1 MNPGRR
7 RLLIPGL
14 LIVLLVIVA
23 VVAVARRA
31 EAQAVTRMG
40 TPTGTRTGPAPETP
54 STQVS
59 ELSDPRITES
69 SGLAASVAHPGI
81 AYTFNDSGHAPQVF
95 AVDIATGKTVG
106 VTSVEGVTWKDAE
119 AISLWGGMLWVADI
133 GSNLQTR
140 TDQALYGIP
149 EPGRGIH
156 RVRAS
161 RYPLAFAGKAEFEA
175 MAILPGRIDFY
186 SKGWPS
192 GVAYTV
198 KAPLKKDAQNVVFRT
213 RRPTPAW
220 TTDATTTANGRLVL
234 VRGLVVVEVRD
245 AATWKLRY
253 SDVIPVLQQGESI
266 TMEDSGRSYLI
277 GSEGKNSPLVRIAF
291 DPNRTDAQAQPL
303 DSNAQYKD
311 QHPIRAIVWQH
322 QWAWVRGGIFSL
334 VGLIA
339 ALLAWRR
346 VRRRRKEQ
354 ADDNGTV
361 PDPENPGPESTD
373 SHSPG

>member
-14 LIVLLVIVA
+14 LIILLVIVA
-23 VVAVARRA
+23 VVALARDA
-31 EAQAVTRMG
+31 EARALPQAG
-40 TPTGTRTGPAPETP
+40 SQNGPAPQTP
-54 STQVS
+54 STKVS

-81 AYTFNDSGHAPQVF
+81 AYTFNDSGHSPQVF

-106 VTSVEGVTWKDAE
+106 VTSVEGATWKDAE
-119 AISLWGGMLWVADI
+119 AISLWGGMVWIADI
-133 GSNLQTR
+133 GTNLQTR

-149 EPGRGIH
+149 EPGRGNH

-161 RYPLAFAGKAEFEA
+161 RYPLTFAGKAEFEA

-213 RRPTPAW
+213 RRATPAW

-234 VRGLVVVEVRD
+234 VRGLVVVEIRD
-245 AATWKLRY
+245 ATTWKLRY

-266 TMEDSGRSYLI
+266 TLEASGKSYLI
-277 GSEGKNSPLVRIAF
+277 GSEGKDSPLVRIAF
-291 DPNRTDAQAQPL
+291 DPNRTDAQARPL

-322 QWAWVRGGIFSL
+322 QWAWFRGGIFGL

-339 ALLAWRR
+339 ALFAWRR

-354 ADDNGTV
+354 ADDNGTTS
-361 PDPENPGPESTD
+361 DPPGA
-373 SHSPG
+373 G